1 MFNQVLKPIL
11 GQLPR
16 NNRLERIW
24 LMAKIDFKKRYY
36 DQGLGILW
44 ALINP
49 LFKLL
54 VYYFAFTYIM
64 TSRVP
69 SFALYLFSGIIAW
82 AFFAQGTKKGINL
95 LKSKKYLIES
105 IQFQQLD
112 LFMSA
117 SLSVFFAFLFN
128 LSAYFAIHFIYQ
140 IPIFPSIIYLPIL
153 VLNMFVLVLGM
164 SMLLSTINIYL
175 RDITH
180 LWDMVL
186 LGGFWLTPIIYQKE
200 LILDNYYFFAYL
212 NPMFGIIVNL
222 RETVL
227 YGRPPLY
234 DLFLYDIMLAV
245 TLLAIGI
252 WAYKRFAHKAV
263 EKL

>member
-1 MFNQVLKPIL
+1 VLAKL
-11 GQLPR
+11 LSENKSLSK
-16 NNRLERIW
+16 NNRFERIW
-24 LMAKIDFKKRYY
+24 LLAKIDFKKRYY

-64 TSRVP
+64 TSRIP

-82 AFFAQGTKKGINL
+82 AFFGQATKKGINL
-95 LKSKKYLIES
+95 LKNKKYLIES
-105 IQFQQLD
+105 IQFEQLD
-112 LFMSA
+112 LFISA

-128 LSAYFAIHFIYQ
+128 LAAYFVIHFLYQ
-140 IPIFPSIIYLPIL
+140 VPISLTILYLPIL
-153 VLNMFVLVLGM
+153 VINMFVLVLGI
-164 SMLLSTINIYL
+164 SILLATINIYL

-186 LGGFWLTPIIYQKE
+186 LAGFWLTPIIYQKE
-200 LILDNYYFFAYL
+200 LILDNYYFLAYI

-234 DLFLYDIMLAV
+234 DLFFYNII
-245 TLLAIGI
+245 LAIILMVIGVFV
-252 WAYKRFAHKAV
+252 YKKFAHKAV